1 MNNLLLSGP
10 SPRTPGDEGSI
21 KKNTP
26 PYEVPEREEGE
37 EYISIK
43 DDPKKIDV
51 PRS

>member
-1 MNNLLLSGP
+1 MNTSIFLS
-10 SPRTPGDEGSI
+10 SSLENHGDAKST

-26 PYEVPEREEGE
+26 PLEIPEREEGE